1 MAKGPDV
8 QLAHVGIYV
17 ADIRKMEAFYTRFF
31 NFTVTDR
38 GMLGQTE
45 LVFLSR
51 NPDEH
56 HQLVLAS
63 GRPLPL
69 GFNVVNQISFRV
81 ASLGDLRTLHAR
93 LADEPVTE
101 IRPVSHGNAWSVYFK
116 DPEGSRVELYLD
128 TPWYVSQPFREPL
141 DLGQIRRGDPRK
153 RPSGCAAPRPA
164 SGPTPIG
171 APTSRAAWASRTSNA
186 RPNRTERH
194 RGQRARPICASQ
206 NTSQSDRQE

>member
-17 ADIRKMEAFYTRFF
+17 ADIRKMAAFYTRFF

-38 GMLGQTE
+38 GTLGETE

-51 NPDEH
+51 DPDEH

-81 ASLGDLRTLHAR
+81 ASLDDLRTLHAR

-101 IRPVSHGNAWSVYFK
+101 IRPVSHGNAWSVYFR
-116 DPEGSRVELYLD
+116 DPEGNRIELYLD
-128 TPWYVSQPFREPL
+128 TPWYISQPFREPL
-141 DLGQIRRGDPRK
+141 DLSQPDEAILRE
-153 RPSGCAAPRPA
+153 
-164 SGPTPIG
+164 
-171 APTSRAAWASRTSNA
+171 
-186 RPNRTERH
+186 TERLC
-194 RGQRARPICASQ
+194 RASPGFRPHAEWRAEVARRMGV
-206 NTSQSDRQE
+206 TH

>member
-51 NPDEH
+51 DPDEH

-63 GRPLPL
+63 GRPAELQ
-69 GFNVVNQISFRV
+69 FNIVNQISFRV
-81 ASLGDLRTLHAR
+81 ASLDDLRTLHAR

-101 IRPVSHGNAWSVYFK
+101 IRPVSHGNAWSVYFR
-116 DPEGSRVELYLD
+116 DPEGNRIELYLD
-128 TPWYVSQPFREPL
+128 TPWYINQPFREPL
-141 DLGQIRRGDPRK
+141 DL
-153 RPSGCAAPRPA
+153 
-164 SGPTPIG
+164 
-171 APTSRAAWASRTSNA
+171 
-186 RPNRTERH
+186 
-194 RGQRARPICASQ
+194 
-206 NTSQSDRQE
+206 SQSDEAILRETERLCRASPGFRPHAEWRAEVARRMGLAH

>member
-1 MAKGPDV
+1 MSKGPNV

-17 ADIRKMEAFYTRFF
+17 ADLDRMAAFYTRFF
-31 NFTVTDR
+31 DFTVTDR
-38 GMLGQTE
+38 GVLGATE
-45 LVFLSR
+45 IVFLSR

-63 GRPLPL
+63 GRPTPL

-81 ASLGDLRTLHAR
+81 ASLDDLRRLHAR

-116 DPEGSRVELYLD
+116 DPEGNRIELYLD

-141 DLGQIRRGDPRK
+141 DL
-153 RPSGCAAPRPA
+153 
-164 SGPTPIG
+164 
-171 APTSRAAWASRTSNA
+171 
-186 RPNRTERH
+186 
-194 RGQRARPICASQ
+194 
-206 NTSQSDRQE
+206 SQSDAAILAETERLCRASPGFRPHADWRADVARRMGQTH